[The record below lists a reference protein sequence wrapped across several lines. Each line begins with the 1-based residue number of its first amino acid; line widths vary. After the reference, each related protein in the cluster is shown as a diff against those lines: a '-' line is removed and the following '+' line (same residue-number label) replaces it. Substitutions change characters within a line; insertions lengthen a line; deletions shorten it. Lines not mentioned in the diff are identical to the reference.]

1 MAGYQS
7 HELINRYRGEEK
19 KRERQTDKK
28 RQKDNKKQNKEQ
40 RNEKET
46 EIIQRQEIRVGVG
59 KI

>member
-1 MAGYQS
+1 ML
-7 HELINRYRGEEK
+7 HLIVGICDGWLLESRINKNRYRGEEK

-46 EIIQRQEIRVGVG
+46 EII
-59 KI
+59 